1 MQGVSIKI
9 TGPDG
14 RSWTVP
20 LQGAQLSVGRTADND
35 VVITEGGVSSHH
47 CVIGRDPMGAV
58 VIQDRD
64 STNGTWINDVRLEGS
79 APLHPG
85 VRVVVGG
92 YVLELAL
99 GGAMAA
105 MTGGPRPLTGAAPV
119 VRHVTGI
126 GLPAVATT
134 GPLIRKSE
142 DEHRNRRFHDRITRY
157 AKDWDE
163 NGRPSRLL
171 LRPRNLGKALALL
184 ELETDA
190 SGSLGELEES
200 FIRASKEH
208 RERTKVVRIVGL
220 AVGGL
225 ALVGAIVFV
234 ATRDWG
240 GDDGQLA
247 TTNADGGADE
257 AEGGSEDGGVEKLEE
272 IGNSADVEDRQQ
284 KSELIHKVIPA
295 ETLEEI
301 AIRYDVSV
309 QDIGRWNGVDEN
321 TPLEPGRELTI
332 RTDRS
337 PLPQQLVVYRPDKRE
352 SWSSLAKRF
361 DVPVAKLQ
369 AYNPHI
375 EDNIKKGM
383 ELSIWVD
390 PKPLERRENVS
401 IPEFTVRPDAIS
413 IGAPQSG
420 KIENAIQFPKND
432 DLYKRRNPQ
441 IMWCAS
447 YMAQNLQWA
456 IAKFRYTYN
465 FEGEL
470 VVADMSKQHGGKFDP
485 HKSHQA
491 GRDVDIWLPSLK
503 GVYQPHHIH
512 EGKERRPTSEEADWF
527 ALYGFLKALHETKS
541 VEAVFLAYELHDRV
555 YKAAKLM
562 GASDEELD
570 EMIAYPRGP
579 HHRQSLLQ
587 HSPGHTHHVHV
598 RFKCGANDQCS
609 KSNDNSPGD

>member
-1 MQGVSIKI
+1 MQGVCIKV

-20 LQGAQLSVGRTADND
+20 FQGAQLTVGRTADND
-35 VVITEGGVSSHH
+35 VVLEQGGVSSHH
-47 CVIGRDPMGAV
+47 CVVGRDPMGTF
-58 VIQDRD
+58 VIQDRG
-64 STNGTWINDVRLEGS
+64 STNGTWIGGARIQGS
-79 APLHPG
+79 SALQLG
-85 VRVVVGG
+85 AVVAVGE
-92 YVLELAL
+92 YMLELSL
-99 GGAMAA
+99 GGAVGAA
-105 MTGGPRPLTGAAPV
+105 MTAPPKPLTGAAPV
-119 VRHVTGI
+119 VRHSTLGM
-126 GLPAVATT
+126 PAVGST

-142 DEHRNRRFHDRITRY
+142 DEHQSRRFHDRIARY
-157 AKDWDE
+157 AKDWDK
-163 NGRPSRLL
+163 NGRPNRLL
-171 LRPRNLGKALALL
+171 LRPRNLSKALAQL
-184 ELETDA
+184 ELETDV
-190 SGSLGELEES
+190 SEPFGELEES

-208 RERTKVVRIVGL
+208 GERLKIVRLVGGV
-220 AVGGL
+220 AGGL
-225 ALVGAIVFV
+225 ALVGALAFLV
-234 ATRDWG
+234 TRDW
-240 GDDGQLA
+240 
-247 TTNADGGADE
+247 
-257 AEGGSEDGGVEKLEE
+257 SEDVDEVEVAGEAGDEGEAKAEDEGGVEELKELD
-272 IGNSADVEDRQQ
+272 NSVDVEMRAE
-284 KSELIHKVIPA
+284 KAELIHKVIPA

-301 AIRYDVSV
+301 ALRYGVSIK
-309 QDIGRWNGVDEN
+309 DIGRWNGVDES
-321 TPLEPGRELTI
+321 TQLEPGRELMI
-332 RTDRS
+332 RTDKN
-337 PLPQQLVVYRPDKRE
+337 PLAQQQVTYRPDKRE

-361 DVPVAKLQ
+361 DVPVAKLE

-375 EDNIKKGM
+375 EDTIKKGM
-383 ELSIWVD
+383 ELAIWVD
-390 PKPLERRENVS
+390 PKPLEKREHVK

-413 IGAPQSG
+413 IGAPQDG
-420 KIENAIQFPKND
+420 KIDNAIQFPKND

-447 YMAQNLQWA
+447 HMAQNLQWA

-465 FEGEL
+465 FEGEM
-470 VVADMSKQHGGKFDP
+470 VVADMSKQRGGKFDP

-570 EMIAYPRGP
+570 EMIAFPRGA

-598 RFKCGANDQCS
+598 RFKCGPNDQCS
-609 KSNDNSPGD
+609 KSSDNSPGD